1 MSFPGFPNKGES
13 RDPRIDRSGIFKI
26 LLVLVRS
33 GIWIFSRTG
42 PGPNRSPVHIRL
54 GLDRPALVD
63 GSLGESGASFKTYQ
77 EWGNHV
83 ASEPLVFYVSHFFVF
98 LLQFPKVI
106 FLEKLPVAHSIL
118 ISCIKNVISSL

>member
-1 MSFPGFPNKGES
+1 MNPGIHGSTGPGFSKYCWS
-13 RDPRIDRSGIFKI
+13 LSGPGF
-26 LLVLVRS
+26 
-33 GIWIFSRTG
+33 GFFSRTG

-118 ISCIKNVISSL
+118 FYASKKG